1 MSEWIWR
8 DTGADSLRR
17 QLAGNLPFSHRQS
30 RVIIFNFCIGS
41 RNRVTVTAPIL
52 PPYEYPT
59 ADRLALT
66 LFIATALHALV
77 ILGVSFDAFKQDP
90 PDQNTPTLDITV
102 VKTKNTPP
110 PEEYDYLAESSQDGA
125 GNTEERIRPQQQM
138 VEQAPPLAAS
148 ESKPTPTRVLT
159 QDHSAREA
167 QNSNAAAPE
176 QKSKQASA
184 TALINR
190 SMEMLTLN
198 EQINQSL
205 QAYSKAP
212 QTKFISARTKEFKYA
227 SYMRDWVAKV
237 ERVGELNYPDAA
249 RRQNLSGKLIVQ
261 VALHPDGSVREI
273 TIRKP
278 SGHKIL
284 DDAAVRIVKLA
295 APFAPFPESIRSE
308 TDILYITR
316 TWVFTSGNRLRSR

>member
-1 MSEWIWR
+1 MTMTAMSL
-8 DTGADSLRR
+8 SP
-17 QLAGNLPFSHRQS
+17 QVPFE
-30 RVIIFNFCIGS
+30 
-41 RNRVTVTAPIL
+41 APN
-52 PPYEYPT
+52 

-77 ILGVSFDAFKQDP
+77 ILGVSFDVFDDTP
-90 PDQNTPTLDITV
+90 EDQTSPTLDITV
-102 VKTKNTPP
+102 VNRQTTKP
-110 PEEYDYLAESSQDGA
+110 PEDYDYLAETSQDGA
-125 GNTEERIRPQQQM
+125 GNTEEKVQPQQQT
-138 VEQAPPLAAS
+138 VQQAPPPAAAQ
-148 ESKPTPTRVLT
+148 ESTPVETQVLT
-159 QDHSAREA
+159 AETSRQRVRKKEEPRPEQQAEQTTARE
-167 QNSNAAAPE
+167 
-176 QKSKQASA
+176 
-184 TALINR
+184 LVNR

-198 EQINQSL
+198 QQINQTL

-212 QTKFISARTKEFKYA
+212 KSKFISARTKEFKYA

-261 VALHPDGSVREI
+261 VALYPDGRVREI

-295 APFAPFPESIRSE
+295 APFAPFPDSIKKE
-308 TDILYITR
+308 TDMLYITR
-316 TWVFTSGNRLRSR
+316 TWVFTSGNRLQSH

>member
-1 MSEWIWR
+1 M
-8 DTGADSLRR
+8 
-17 QLAGNLPFSHRQS
+17 
-30 RVIIFNFCIGS
+30 
-41 RNRVTVTAPIL
+41 TAPIQPL
-52 PPYEYPT
+52 YEFPS

-77 ILGVSFDAFKQDP
+77 ILGVSFEAFKQDP
-90 PDQNTPTLDITV
+90 ADQNTPTLDITV
-102 VKTKNTPP
+102 VKTKNTPV
-110 PEEYDYLAESSQDGA
+110 PEDYDYLAESSQDGA
-125 GNTEERIRPQQQM
+125 GNTAEKIRPQQQM
-138 VEQAPPLAAS
+138 IEQAPPPAAS

-159 QDHSAREA
+159 QDHSSREA
-167 QNSNAAAPE
+167 QDRNASAPE
-176 QKSKQASA
+176 KKPERASA
-184 TALINR
+184 TELINR

-212 QTKFISARTKEFKYA
+212 QSKFISARTKEFKYA

-261 VALHPDGSVREI
+261 VALYPDGSVREI

-295 APFAPFPESIRSE
+295 APFAPFPENIRAE
-308 TDILYITR
+308 TDVLYITR
-316 TWVFTSGNRLRSR
+316 TWVFTSSNRLRSR

>member
-1 MSEWIWR
+1 ME
-8 DTGADSLRR
+8 
-17 QLAGNLPFSHRQS
+17 
-30 RVIIFNFCIGS
+30 S
-41 RNRVTVTAPIL
+41 RNHGTVTAPIQ
-52 PPYEYPT
+52 PPYEFPS

-77 ILGVSFDAFKQDP
+77 ILGVSFEAFKQDP
-90 PDQNTPTLDITV
+90 ADQNTPTLDITV

-110 PEEYDYLAESSQDGA
+110 PEDYDYLAESSQDGA
-125 GNTEERIRPQQQM
+125 GNTEEKIRPQQQM
-138 VEQAPPLAAS
+138 IEQAPPPVTS
-148 ESKPTPTRVLT
+148 ESKPTPTQVLT
-159 QDHSAREA
+159 QDHSSREA
-167 QNSNAAAPE
+167 QNSDAPAPE
-176 QKSKQASA
+176 QRPERTSA
-184 TALINR
+184 TELINR

-212 QTKFISARTKEFKYA
+212 QSKFISARTKEFKYA

-261 VALHPDGSVREI
+261 VALYPDGSVREI

-295 APFAPFPESIRSE
+295 APFAPFPENIRAE
-308 TDILYITR
+308 TGILYITR
-316 TWVFTSGNRLRSR
+316 TWVFTSSNRLRSR